1 MQWAGAGIQM
11 ISGVAWKIC
20 LPRNFGGRE
29 VFRKT
34 EKKLVTAL
42 RGFVAF
48 RFGFFPNLNG
58 RLGLKNIALGISTA
72 YFNFNESICGVPQGL
87 NEVPKAGRS
96 RHG

>member
-1 MQWAGAGIQM
+1 MTSVVAG
-11 ISGVAWKIC
+11 KIC
-20 LPRNFGGRE
+20 PPCNSGGRE
-29 VFRKT
+29 VCRKT

-48 RFGFFPNLNG
+48 RLRFFPNLNG
-58 RLGLKNIALGISTA
+58 RLGLKNIAVGISTA